1 MKALEEANS
10 KAKIVREDYNL
21 CLENL
26 RLAKEKYE
34 NSSLPLS
41 SRMGAM
47 QTQREQLQNDLKMK
61 REKLKIEGDKRI
73 QIEKD

>member
-47 QTQREQLQNDLKMK
+47 
-61 REKLKIEGDKRI
+61 
-73 QIEKD
+73 